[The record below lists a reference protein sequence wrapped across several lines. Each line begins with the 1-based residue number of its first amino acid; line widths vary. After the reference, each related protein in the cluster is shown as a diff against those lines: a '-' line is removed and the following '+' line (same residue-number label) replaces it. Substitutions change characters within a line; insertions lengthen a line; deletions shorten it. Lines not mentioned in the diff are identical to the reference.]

1 MKKMKQ
7 LSNQREVAALQGVFG
22 NYTWREHYG
31 SNNLSKHAR
40 GGYVRHLQRDLVAAG
55 YPTKVDGYF
64 GSSTQSALIDF
75 QFDHGLRENGIADL
89 PTKEALIA
97 YCTCL

>member
-1 MKKMKQ
+1 MIRTKQ
-7 LSNQREVAALQGVFG
+7 LLHQQKNTALQGTFG

-31 SNNLSKHAR
+31 PKNLSKHAR

-64 GSSTQSALIDF
+64 GPSTQFALIDF
-75 QFDHGLRENGIADL
+75 QFDHGLEENGIADL
-89 PTKEALIA
+89 RTKEALIV

>member
-1 MKKMKQ
+1 MKKR
-7 LSNQREVAALQGVFG
+7 LSKHPKEPMLQGEFG

-31 SNNLSKHAR
+31 PNNLSKHAR

-55 YPTKVDGYF
+55 YPTRIDGYF
-64 GSSTQSALIDF
+64 GTSTQSALIDF
-75 QFDHGLRENGIADL
+75 QFDHGLHENGIADL
-89 PTKEALIA
+89 HTKEALII

>member
-1 MKKMKQ
+1 MKRR
-7 LSNQREVAALQGVFG
+7 LSKHSEEPILLGNFG

-31 SNNLSKHAR
+31 PNNLSKHAR
-40 GGYVRHLQRDLVAAG
+40 GGYVRHLQCDLVAAG

-64 GSSTQSALIDF
+64 GPSTQSALIDF
-75 QFDHGLRENGIADL
+75 QFDHGLEENGIADL
-89 PTKEALIA
+89 RTKEALIV